1 MVMTPFEKSF
11 SKLSENHK
19 IFKHWIHGIRV
30 MAAERVSEPK
40 RGVLVVEHLST
51 AIRLAPLVQCQSFYD
66 FLKA

>member
-1 MVMTPFEKSF
+1 MTPFERSF
-11 SKLSENHK
+11 SKLSENDK
-19 IFKHWIHGIRV
+19 TFLHWIHRIQV

-51 AIRLAPLVQCQSFYD
+51 AIRLVSLVQCQNFYH